1 MNVAII
7 GYGKMGREIH
17 RILSQRGHD
26 VPLIVDA
33 DNAADLCAEKLAGI
47 DVAVEFTTP
56 ATACEN
62 VAKCI
67 ECGVPVVCG
76 TTAWT
81 DKMPLVR
88 ELCEKHGGG
97 FFYAS
102 NYSIGVNLMFRI
114 NRVLAGMMN
123 RFPEYDVTVEETH
136 HTQKKDAPSG
146 TAVALADDIVAGLVR
161 KDKWVCGVTTR
172 PEELEVTAVRRSVV
186 PGIHTVTYESEADV
200 LSVTHTAKNRSGFA
214 LGAVLA
220 AEFMR
225 GRSGI
230 YTMDDLLEL

>member
-1 MNVAII
+1 M
-7 GYGKMGREIH
+7 
-17 RILSQRGHD
+17 
-26 VPLIVDA
+26 
-33 DNAADLCAEKLAGI
+33 
-47 DVAVEFTTP
+47 
-56 ATACEN
+56 
-62 VAKCI
+62 
-67 ECGVPVVCG
+67 
-76 TTAWT
+76 
-81 DKMPLVR
+81 
-88 ELCEKHGGG
+88 
-97 FFYAS
+97 
-102 NYSIGVNLMFRI
+102 
-114 NRVLAGMMN
+114 
-123 RFPEYDVTVEETH
+123 
-136 HTQKKDAPSG
+136 
-146 TAVALADDIVAGLVR
+146 R

>member
-1 MNVAII
+1 
-7 GYGKMGREIH
+7 MGREIH
-17 RILSQRGHD
+17 RILLQRGHD
-26 VPLIVDA
+26 VPLIIDA
-33 DNAADLCAEKLAGI
+33 DNTADLCAEKLSGVDAAI
-47 DVAVEFTTP
+47 EFTTP
-56 ATACEN
+56 STAYGN
-62 VAKCI
+62 IAKCI

-81 DKMPLVR
+81 DKLPQVQQ
-88 ELCEKHGGG
+88 LCEKFDGG

-102 NYSIGVNLMFRI
+102 NYSIGVNLMFRV
-114 NRVLAGMMN
+114 NRMLARMMD

-146 TAVALADDIVAGLVR
+146 TAVTLADDIVAQLER
-161 KDKWVCGVTTR
+161 KDKWVCGVTTHTG
-172 PEELEVTAVRRSVV
+172 ELEVTAVRRSVV

-200 LSVTHTAKNRSGFA
+200 LSISHTAKNRSGFA
-214 LGAVLA
+214 FGAVLA

-225 GRSGI
+225 SRKGV